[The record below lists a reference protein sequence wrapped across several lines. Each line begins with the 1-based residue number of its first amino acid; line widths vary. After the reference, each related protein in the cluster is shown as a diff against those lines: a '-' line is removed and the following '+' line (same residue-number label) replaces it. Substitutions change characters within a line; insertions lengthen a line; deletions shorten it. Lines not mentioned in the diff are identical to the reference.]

1 MMLLTLEKYF
11 LEHGQ
16 LIIPGIGHLRFVQK
30 DASHSGGQFNPPNE
44 IIQFE
49 RLEASQTKPSKLFYI
64 YLADQLDCSVEQAM
78 IDYSNFFND
87 QLTNNNFIDLGNLGQ
102 LKLED
107 TIYTYHSSFNSNNYY
122 QDINFDKV
130 LTENQNENNFN
141 TTNNKW
147 WILPLIIGVIAI
159 LAIFFKL
166 K

>member
-30 DASHSGGQFNPPNE
+30 DASHSDGQFNPPNE

-49 RLEASQTKPSKLFYI
+49 HLEASQSKPSKLFYI
-64 YLADQLDCSVEQAM
+64 YLSEELACSVEQAM
-78 IDYSNFFND
+78 IDYTNFFQN
-87 QLTNNNFIDLGNLGQ
+87 QLMSHHTIDLGNLGQ
-102 LKLED
+102 LKLEE

-122 QDINFDKV
+122 QDIKFDKV
-130 LTENQNENNFN
+130 LTENQHENNFN
-141 TTNNKW
+141 TSNNKW
-147 WILPLIIGVIAI
+147 WILPLIIGVLAI
-159 LAIFFKL
+159 IAIFFKL